1 MYLAGNKYNP
11 KVELVKSDVFKKE
24 LAAKRYF
31 RAPEIKAHL
40 IGRGFERFDLDRLQ
54 ELLDINANQLSSF
67 WKSTWTLG
75 I

>member
-11 KVELVKSDVFKKE
+11 TVELVKSDVWNKE
-24 LAAKRYF
+24 RACKQYF
-31 RAPEIKAHL
+31 RAPEVKAHL
-40 IGRGFERFDLDRLQ
+40 IGRGYEKFDLDRLQ